1 MLIGGIA
8 LGLLLGLL
16 LGGKIE
22 RLAAVRLRYLPL
34 LFLAV
39 IVRFGTEIAL
49 GAELPIAETLRVP
62 LLALA
67 YGLLL
72 FTLWHN
78 RWYPG
83 LALALV
89 GVAANGLA
97 IMANGGYMPV
107 WVPAFE
113 ASGLQPP
120 LDSALHYPLDAELG
134 PEFLLR
140 MGPLGDIIPIPFPP
154 FQNVASIG
162 DLFLTAG
169 LGFFLFATLLRD
181 PDTMRRDFE
190 SASTGT
196 YEGLAGVLRPGLPV
210 EQEGGVAVRPG
221 TGLTSALD
229 EAIAL
234 QRPMV
239 MGSGGIGLASPAL
252 APLPVEEGSSRAAA
266 MAARGLNAAALVRSK
281 TAAPTWPVPAEAPA
295 VPRPSITERIR
306 QHPYIRLALNPSFS
320 ALWMGQVI
328 SLFGDR
334 INQLALA
341 AFVFE
346 LTGSALLTGMTF
358 FAATVPNLFLS
369 PIAGAYVDRWDK
381 KQVLIVSD
389 LLRAAIVLLVPV
401 GVILHV
407 SLAYLLIFVLTVV
420 SLFFRPARA
429 AILPQIVDEED
440 LVPANSALWVGDSI
454 GDVIMYPIAGL
465 FVVFLQQSIALAFW
479 FDAATYLLSAALLA
493 TIVVPPAAKAAAGA
507 VDSAGRS
514 LTNELRDGW
523 QFLRSETTLL
533 ANTLQSTAGQFS
545 LGILITATFFIA
557 KEITQEPGAAYRGTY
572 AFIETAIGLGSLV
585 GGFLIGAIAGQA
597 RKGLLITGSFIG
609 FGVGAVL
616 LGFVGSIPLV
626 LVISALM
633 GVANMGFVIPSQ
645 AMFQERT
652 PPELMGRVVSFRF
665 ALVFGGMSLA
675 MALTSIAIEV
685 FTVSPVVVL
694 AGIIALAAGVAGL
707 GVKAVREAP

>member
-8 LGLLLGLL
+8 LGLVLGLL

-22 RLAAVRLRYLPL
+22 RLAAIQLRYLPL

-39 IVRFGTEIAL
+39 IVRFGTELAL
-49 GAELPIAETLRVP
+49 GMGIPIVETLRVP

-67 YGLLL
+67 HGLLL

-89 GVAANGLA
+89 GVAANAIA

-107 WVPAFE
+107 WGPAFE
-113 ASGLQPP
+113 ASGLEPP
-120 LDSALHYPLDAELG
+120 LDSVLHYRLDADLG
-134 PEFLLR
+134 AEFLLR
-140 MGPLGDIIPIPFPP
+140 AGPLGDIIPIPFPP

-181 PDTMRRDFE
+181 PETTRREFE
-190 SASTGT
+190 AARTGT
-196 YEGLAGVLRPGLPV
+196 YEGFAGTLRPGGPV

-221 TGLTSALD
+221 TGLTSAFD

-234 QRPMV
+234 ERPMV

-252 APLPVEEGSSRAAA
+252 AQLPVEEGSSRAAA
-266 MAARGLNAAALVRSK
+266 MAARGLNAAAFVRSR
-281 TAAPTWPVPAEAPA
+281 TAAPAWPEAPA
-295 VPRPSITERIR
+295 VQRPPLSERIR
-306 QHPYIRLALNPSFS
+306 HHPYIRLALNPSFS

-341 AFVFE
+341 TFVFE
-346 LTGSALLTGMTF
+346 LTDSAVLTGLTF
-358 FAATVPNLFLS
+358 FAATLPNLFLS
-369 PIAGAYVDRWDK
+369 PVAGAYVDRWDK

-401 GVILHV
+401 GVILHI
-407 SLAYLLIFVLTVV
+407 SLAYVLIFGLTVV
-420 SLFFRPARA
+420 SLFFRPARV

-454 GDVIMYPIAGL
+454 GDVLLYPIAGL

-493 TIVVPPAAKAAAGA
+493 TIVVPPAAKAAAAA
-507 VDSAGRS
+507 VGEARRS
-514 LTNELRDGW
+514 LTAEIREGW
-523 QFLRSETTLL
+523 RFLRGETTLL
-533 ANTLQSTAGQFS
+533 ANTLQSTAGQAS
-545 LGILITATFFIA
+545 LGILITATFFLA
-557 KEITQEPGAAYRGTY
+557 VKITTEPGTAYLGTW
-572 AFIETAIGLGSLV
+572 AFIEAAIGIGALV

-597 RKGLLITGSFIG
+597 RKGLLITGSYIA
-609 FGVGAVL
+609 FGTGAVL
-616 LGFVGSIPLV
+616 LGIVDSIPVV
-626 LVISALM
+626 LILSAVM

-645 AMFQERT
+645 ALFQERT

-675 MALTSIAIEV
+675 MALTSVAVEL
-685 FTVSPVVVL
+685 FTVSPVVVF
-694 AGIIALAAGVAGL
+694 AGIIALAAGIAGL
-707 GVKAVREAP
+707 GVRAVREA